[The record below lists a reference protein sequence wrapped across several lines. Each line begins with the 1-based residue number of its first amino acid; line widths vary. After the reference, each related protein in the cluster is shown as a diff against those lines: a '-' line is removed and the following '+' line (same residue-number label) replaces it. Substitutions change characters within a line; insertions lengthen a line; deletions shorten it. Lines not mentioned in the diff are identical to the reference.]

1 MNAFKISRNIG
12 IYQEM
17 SLRQGSLNGH
27 HKYLIPKKTVIVVKK
42 EYFCAYHELNFMR
55 ILLSVLKTNSSVDY
69 Y

>member
-1 MNAFKISRNIG
+1 
-12 IYQEM
+12 M
-17 SLRQGSLNGH
+17 SLRQGSLTGH